1 MRGKTLLLV
10 GFCVSLSFSLVAIA
24 APDNIALILD
34 ASNSMN
40 KPFDG
45 NTRLAAAKEALVRL
59 FGVLPDG
66 VNVRLSAYGHRI
78 DREDRVAS
86 CEDIEPLFPLRPF
99 DQAAQGEIT
108 AALEQIVAKG
118 LTPLSEALTEAGNAL
133 VGVEG
138 ESVIILVSDG
148 EETCDGDPL
157 VVAHMFAEMSPP
169 IVVCVIGLDVD
180 PQARETLQAIAEITG
195 CGYRTVYEAEELF
208 EALFAV
214 VAPSEIEPTPPAL
227 AIPAQYACWGITN
240 VIRGTELNDNL
251 YGTPG
256 NDLIYGLGGNDLLM
270 GLEGNDI
277 LLGGDGNDILEGGL
291 GSDALLG
298 EAGCD
303 ILLAGADDDILCGG
317 PGDDSL
323 EGEAG
328 NDELCG
334 GTGDDRLLG
343 GPGEN
348 LLHHVAGNDILL
360 EGVVEEGPSASCR
373 ALNLSCP
380 YATPCPPA
388 PCPPAPCPPAPCLPA
403 PCQPA
408 PCSPQPAAE
417 PTCPT
422 PAAPIVPP
430 CPVPSG
436 VKSVDEGASIQ
447 LSGTTDDRDC
457 NVVGVLWHAEKG
469 RIDNPTSLT
478 PIYCAP
484 LTDRCE
490 GEDVLITLTATD
502 SCGATGSD
510 SFILHINN
518 VNRPPVAE
526 AGDNAVVDEM
536 RTVRLTCSGS
546 DPDGDA
552 LTYYWSVDC
561 GRGTLNDPTLLHP
574 TYTAPPTEY
583 CEGEDIV
590 LTLTVTDACGASA
603 CDTAV
608 IHVRDVNAPPLVDLG
623 PNVSMDE
630 CTSIRLTPVA
640 SDPECGELTYYWVA
654 TKGTFD
660 NPSAAT
666 SSYTAPEVDSCEGE
680 DVLVC
685 VTVTDRCGASVQDSL
700 AIYVNNV
707 NLPPVVKADP

>member
-10 GFCVSLSFSLVAIA
+10 GFCVSLFFSLVAIA
-24 APDNIALILD
+24 APNNIALILD

-45 NTRLAAAKEALVRL
+45 DTRLAAAKEALVRL

-78 DREDRVAS
+78 DREDRAAS

-108 AALEQIVAKG
+108 AALEQIAAKG

-138 ESVIILVSDG
+138 ESVIVLVSDG

-214 VAPSEIEPTPPAL
+214 VAPREIEPTQPTP

-240 VIRGTELNDNL
+240 VIRGTEANDNL

-277 LLGGDGNDILEGGL
+277 LLGGDGNDILEGGV

-328 NDELCG
+328 NDELDG
-334 GTGDDRLLG
+334 GPGDDRLLG
-343 GPGEN
+343 GEGEN
-348 LLHHVAGNDILL
+348 LLHYLDGTDILL
-360 EGVVEEGPSASCR
+360 EGVVMEGSSPSCQ
-373 ALNLSCP
+373 ALSSGCP
-380 YATPCPPA
+380 QPSPPCPFA
-388 PCPPAPCPPAPCLPA
+388 PCPPA

-408 PCSPQPAAE
+408 PCSPKPALE
-417 PTCPT
+417 PMCPA

-436 VKSVDEGASIQ
+436 VKCVDEGASIQ
-447 LSGTTDDRDC
+447 LSGTIDDHDC
-457 NVVGVLWHAEKG
+457 NVVGILWHAEKG
-469 RIDNPTSLT
+469 RINDPTALA
-478 PIYCAP
+478 PVYCAP
-484 LTDRCE
+484 MTDRCE

-518 VNRPPVAE
+518 VNRPPNAE
-526 AGDNAVVDEM
+526 AGDNVVVDEM
-536 RTVRLTCSGS
+536 GTVRLTCSGS

-608 IHVRDVNAPPLVDLG
+608 IHVRDVNAPPVVDLG
-623 PNVSMDE
+623 PDISMDE

-666 SSYTAPEVDSCEGE
+666 SSYTAPEVNSCEGE

-700 AIYVNNV
+700 TIHVNNV
-707 NLPPVVKADP
+707 NLPPIVKADP

>member
-10 GFCVSLSFSLVAIA
+10 GFCVCLFFSLVAIA
-24 APDNIALILD
+24 APDNIVLILD

-45 NTRLAAAKEALVRL
+45 DTRLAAAKEALVRL
-59 FGVLPDG
+59 FSVLPDG
-66 VNVRLSAYGHRI
+66 VNIRLSAYGHRI

-86 CEDIEPLFPLRPF
+86 CEDIELLFPLRPF
-99 DQAAQGEIT
+99 DQAAEGEIT

-118 LTPLSEALTEAGNAL
+118 LTPLSKALTEAGNAL

-180 PQARETLQAIAEITG
+180 QQARETLQAIAEITG

-214 VAPSEIEPTPPAL
+214 VAPSEIEPAPLAP

-240 VIRGTELNDNL
+240 VIRGTEANDNL

-270 GLEGNDI
+270 GLGGNDI
-277 LLGGDGNDILEGGL
+277 LLGGDGNDILEGGD

-328 NDELCG
+328 NDELDG
-334 GTGDDRLLG
+334 GPGDDRLLG
-343 GPGEN
+343 GQGEN
-348 LLHHVAGNDILL
+348 LLHYLDGTDILL
-360 EGVVEEGPSASCR
+360 EGVIVEGASSSCR

-380 YATPCPPA
+380 QATPCPPA
-388 PCPPAPCPPAPCLPA
+388 PCAPAPCPSPAPVGPT
-403 PCQPA
+403 CQV
-408 PCSPQPAAE
+408 PAAS
-417 PTCPT
+417 
-422 PAAPIVPP
+422 IVPP

-447 LSGTTDDRDC
+447 LSGTIDDQDC

-469 RIDNPTSLT
+469 RIDNPTALA

-490 GEDVLITLTATD
+490 GEDVHITLTATD
-502 SCGATGSD
+502 SCGATGRD

-526 AGDNAVVDEM
+526 AGDNVVVDEM
-536 RTVRLTCSGS
+536 GTIRLTCSGS

-608 IHVRDVNAPPLVDLG
+608 IHVRNVNAPPIVDLG
-623 PNVSMDE
+623 PNISMDE

-660 NPSAAT
+660 NPNGAT
-666 SSYTAPEVDSCEGE
+666 PSYTAPQVNSCEGE

-700 AIYVNNV
+700 TIRVNNV
-707 NLPPVVKADP
+707 NLPPIVKADP

>member
-10 GFCVSLSFSLVAIA
+10 GFCVSLFFSLVAIA

-45 NTRLAAAKEALVRL
+45 DTRLAAAKEALVRL

-66 VNVRLSAYGHRI
+66 VSVRLSAYGHRI

-99 DQAAQGEIT
+99 DQAAAEQIT

-118 LTPLSEALTEAGNAL
+118 LTPLSKALTEAGNAL
-133 VGVEG
+133 AGVEG

-169 IVVCVIGLDVD
+169 IAVFVIGLGVD
-180 PQARETLQAIAEITG
+180 QQARETLQAIAEITG

-214 VAPSEIEPTPPAL
+214 VAPHEIVTALPAP

-240 VIRGTELNDNL
+240 VIRGTEANDNL

-256 NDLIYGLGGNDLLM
+256 NDLIYGLGGNDLIM
-270 GLEGNDI
+270 GLGGNDI
-277 LLGGDGNDILEGGL
+277 LLGGDGNDILEGGD

-298 EAGCD
+298 EAGND

-328 NDELCG
+328 NDEMCG

-343 GPGEN
+343 GSGEN
-348 LLHHVAGNDILL
+348 LLHCVAGDDILL
-360 EGVVEEGPSASCR
+360 EGIVVEGPSPSCR
-373 ALNLSCP
+373 ALNIGCP
-380 YATPCPPA
+380 QTSPPCPFA
-388 PCPPAPCPPAPCLPA
+388 PCTSAPRQA
-403 PCQPA
+403 A

-422 PAAPIVPP
+422 PAVPIFPP

-447 LSGTTDDRDC
+447 LSGTIDDQDC
-457 NVVGVLWHAEKG
+457 NVVSVLWHAEKG

-478 PIYCAP
+478 PVYCAP

-490 GEDVLITLTATD
+490 GEDVLIALTATD

-526 AGDNAVVDEM
+526 AGDDVFVDEM
-536 RTVRLTCSGS
+536 GTVRLTCSGS

-561 GRGTLNDPTLLHP
+561 GRGILNDPTLLHP

-583 CEGEDIV
+583 CEGEGIV
-590 LTLTVTDACGASA
+590 LALTVTDACGASA
-603 CDTAV
+603 CDTLV
-608 IHVRDVNAPPLVDLG
+608 VHVLNVNAPPIVDLG
-623 PNVSMDE
+623 PNISMNE

-640 SDPECGELTYYWVA
+640 SDPECEELTYYWVA

-660 NPSAAT
+660 NPNAAT
-666 SSYTAPEVDSCEGE
+666 PTFTTSQVNSCEGE

-685 VTVTDRCGASVQDSL
+685 LTVTDRCGASVQDSL
-700 AIYVNNV
+700 TIRVNNV